1 MQTTKAKCDEACTS
15 LQFHVQRVRSSA
27 GIFTTRIPERAGAR
41 MAVSFAASDDIVRS
55 WEHPLDSYFVD
66 LVQKIHQVSE
76 SLWIVSASC

>member
-1 MQTTKAKCDEACTS
+1 M
-15 LQFHVQRVRSSA
+15 L
-27 GIFTTRIPERAGAR
+27 
-41 MAVSFAASDDIVRS
+41 VSNVAADDIFRS